1 MGLGNA
7 DAAERTYQKY
17 RELGLISESDFHAE
31 TLRADILALRDDPEA
46 AIAIYEDVAQASH
59 PGMMEN
65 SVTMA
70 TDLAK
75 LGYLYE
81 QAGYPDRSRDYLE
94 RALAMYEVP
103 QVPTSPR
110 LRDVQKAL
118 DRLGGD

>member
-1 MGLGNA
+1 MTITNLFLVFKSGSAIGRK
-7 DAAERTYQKY
+7 DTRERG
-17 RELGLISESDFHAE
+17 RD
-31 TLRADILALRDDPEA
+31 DDPEA

-94 RALAMYEVP
+94 RALAMYEVT